1 MEYLIVRR
9 KNYSLLPV
17 FTLVLLSFILGTSE
31 FIVVGIL
38 PEIASDIDCSIAM
51 AGNLISFLLL
61 PMPSG
66 HRSLRLFKSVQPLLY
81 FTGIDGRF
89 YFKQCAVCRCAKLF
103 CFDSGAYYYSDY
115 FGYCF
120 IGIHDFFDGDCS
132 AAGPAESN
140 QLDFSGFS
148 VSSIFGV
155 PIGTLICQ
163 AFDWRI
169 TFAVLSVFSLII
181 LLMLRHYLP
190 NVGKGARNNL
200 MSQFALFKSV
210 RIQFGMMMVIC
221 GAAGSYVFYT
231 FMTPFITE
239 VLQVPSLEISL
250 ILSIFGV
257 ATIISNLASGRI
269 AGLGGVK
276 KMPIVYLVQALCL
289 AAIFITAHS
298 TLLGLANIMLIG
310 VIMYLQNSP
319 AQLHFLRTAKLEKPD
334 ALSLAS
340 ALNPVSFN
348 TGIAIGSSVGSLIIT
363 FADMPYIGIGGAVF
377 ALGAMFANM
386 YLLRNMTDIRKRA
399 SSRAVMNLH
408 KNMV

>member
-1 MEYLIVRR
+1 MSVG

-51 AGNLISFLLL
+51 AGNLISFFAFAYAVGTPFVTAFLSPFNRYYTLLGL
-61 PMPSG
+61 TAAFILSNVLCAIAPNYFVLIAARIITAIISG
-66 HRSLRLFKSVQPLLY
+66 TVLSVSMTFSTEIAPPQDQPKV
-81 FTGIDGRF
+81 I
-89 YFKQCAVCRCAKLF
+89 
-103 CFDSGAYYYSDY
+103 SW
-115 FGYCF
+115 
-120 IGIHDFFDGDCS
+120 I
-132 AAGPAESN
+132 
-140 QLDFSGFS
+140 FSGFS

-163 AFDWRI
+163 VFDWRI

-363 FADMPYIGIGGAVF
+363 FADMPYIGIGGSVF